1 MAKELVQPSFREL
14 GYAAIRPWA
23 GEGAYCIAHGK
34 TRGAVLPHTPVTPLR
49 MLQTFAPL
57 DEPEPAAV
65 AHAARVA
72 GYDPTTV
79 RLVVVRRSLD
89 ARKGHPIGFH
99 LEIAVWPPDG
109 AATDADEGL
118 PA

>member
-1 MAKELVQPSFREL
+1 
-14 GYAAIRPWA
+14 
-23 GEGAYCIAHGK
+23 
-34 TRGAVLPHTPVTPLR
+34 

-118 PA
+118 PAATAARAGAHVIIVGSGPCGTYAALRLCDAGVRVTLVELGKAVQPRRR